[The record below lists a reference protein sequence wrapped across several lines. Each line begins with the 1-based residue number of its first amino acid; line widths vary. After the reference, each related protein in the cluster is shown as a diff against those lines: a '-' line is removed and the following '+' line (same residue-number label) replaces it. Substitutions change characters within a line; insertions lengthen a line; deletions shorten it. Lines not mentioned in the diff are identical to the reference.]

1 VPSSVTFRHSEL
13 FPVVRSALASVL
25 TVLALGIAG
34 PALAQAAPARAPNPV
49 VPYAPGHAMV
59 AAANPLAAQT
69 GLRVLKAGG
78 SAVDAAVA
86 IQAVLGLVE
95 PQSSGPLGGAF
106 MTFYDAKTHT
116 VTSYMGREKAP
127 AGAAPTMFEG
137 PNGRPMGFGQA
148 VLSGRSAGVPGVM
161 RMLGDAH
168 KAHGKM
174 AWKDLF
180 GDGIRMAD
188 EGFVV
193 SPRLDGEIHSGAPQ
207 TSAPDIAAYFTK
219 PDGAT
224 VKAGDLLKNPAYGR
238 SLRTI
243 AALGPEAIYS
253 GPLAA
258 DVVAKVHAEP
268 IPGSMT
274 LEDLK
279 AYTPKTTPALC
290 SPYRAFIVCVPPP
303 PSSGVALL
311 EALAILEHTDIA
323 KRGPSDPQAWFLY
336 VQALR
341 LAYADRDK
349 YVGDDTF
356 VPVPVKGLLDPA
368 YTAGRAA
375 LIGTVAGPAPAY
387 GVPPGAPKVG
397 KDNTLEPGGTSHFV
411 VVDNQGNVLSM
422 TTTVESIFGDGRMVD
437 GMVLNNQLTDFS
449 FTPNNQDGTPA
460 ANAVA
465 PNKRPRSTMLP
476 TIVLTKDGRFYASVG
491 SPGGNNILPYVLKTL
506 VAVLDWNLP
515 MQDAIALPNVA
526 ARGDAYG
533 AETDRLA
540 PGVVQGLMAKGVDL
554 GPPRGENSGLHGVL
568 VKDGM
573 LTGGYDPRREGV
585 VLGF

>member
-1 VPSSVTFRHSEL
+1 VTFRRSEL
-13 FPVVRSALASVL
+13 PPVVRSAFAPLLA
-25 TVLALGIAG
+25 VLALGIHA
-34 PALAQAAPARAPNPV
+34 PALAQGAPAAVAAKPAGPA
-49 VPYAPGHAMV
+49 VPYKPGHAMV
-59 AAANPLAAQT
+59 SAANPLAADT
-69 GLRVLKAGG
+69 GLKVLKAGG
-78 SAVDAAVA
+78 TAVDAAVA

-127 AGAAPTMFEG
+127 AGATPNMFESG
-137 PNGRPMGFGQA
+137 GRPMGFAQA

-168 KAHGKM
+168 KAHGKI

-180 GDGIRMAD
+180 GDAIRMAD
-188 EGFVV
+188 DGFVV
-193 SPRLDGEIHSGAPQ
+193 SPRLDSEVHAGAPQ
-207 TSAPDIAAYFTK
+207 TSAPDIVAYFTK
-219 PDGAT
+219 PDGNK
-224 VKAGDLLKNPAYGR
+224 VKAGDVLKNPAYAK

-243 AALGPEAIYS
+243 ATGGPEAIYS
-253 GPLAA
+253 GALSA
-258 DVVAKVHAEP
+258 DIVAKSHAEP
-268 IPGSMT
+268 TPGTMT
-274 LEDLK
+274 LADLK
-279 AYTPKTTPALC
+279 AYTSKDTPALC
-290 SPYRAFIVCVPPP
+290 HPYRAFIVCVPPP

-311 EALAILEHTDIA
+311 EALAILDHTDIA
-323 KRGPSDPQAWFLY
+323 KRGPADPQAWFLY
-336 VQALR
+336 IQALR

-349 YVGDDTF
+349 YVGDDGF

-368 YTAGRAA
+368 YTSGRAA
-375 LIGTVAGPAPAY
+375 MIGTTAGPAPAY

-411 VVDNQGNVLSM
+411 VVDDQGNVLAM

-449 FTPNNQDGTPA
+449 FTPENQDGTPA

-465 PNKRPRSTMLP
+465 ANKRPRSTMVP
-476 TIVLTKDGRFYASVG
+476 AIVLTKDGRFYASVG

-515 MQDAIALPNVA
+515 MQDAIALPNVV
-526 ARGDAYG
+526 ARADSYG
-533 AETDRLA
+533 AESDRLP
-540 PGVVQGLMAKGVDL
+540 PGVMEGLMARGINL

-568 VKDGM
+568 VKDGV
-573 LTGGYDPRREGV
+573 LTGGADPRREGV

>member
-1 VPSSVTFRHSEL
+1 VTFRRSEPS
-13 FPVVRSALASVL
+13 PVVRSAFAPLLAVL
-25 TVLALGIAG
+25 SLGLAA
-34 PALAQAAPARAPNPV
+34 PALAQEAPAQVAAKPPNAV
-49 VPYAPGHAMV
+49 VPAKPGHAMV
-59 AAANPLAAQT
+59 SAANPLAAQT
-69 GLRVLKAGG
+69 GLKVLKAGG
-78 SAVDAAVA
+78 TAVDAAVA

-127 AGAAPTMFEG
+127 AGASPTMFESG
-137 PNGRPMGFGQA
+137 GRPMSFFQA

-161 RMLGDAH
+161 KMLGDAH
-168 KAHGKM
+168 KAHGKI

-180 GDGIRMAD
+180 GDAIKLAD
-188 EGFVV
+188 DGFVV
-193 SPRLDGEIHSGAPQ
+193 SPRLDSEVHAGAPQ
-207 TSAPDIAAYFTK
+207 TSAPDIVAYFTK
-219 PDGAT
+219 PNGQK
-224 VKAGDLLKNPAYGR
+224 VRAGDLLKNPAYAK

-243 AALGPEAIYS
+243 AAQGPEAIYNGALS
-253 GPLAA
+253 A
-258 DVVAKVHAEP
+258 DIVAKVHADP
-268 IPGSMT
+268 TPGTMT
-274 LEDLK
+274 LADLK

-290 SPYRAFIVCVPPP
+290 NPYRSFIVCVPPP

-311 EALAILEHTDIA
+311 EALAILDHTDIA
-323 KRGPSDPQAWFLY
+323 KRGPADPQAWFEY

-349 YVGDDTF
+349 YVGDDNF

-368 YTAGRAA
+368 YTASRAA
-375 LIGTVAGPAPAY
+375 LIGTTAGPAPTF

-411 VVDNQGNVLSM
+411 VVDGQGNVLAM

-449 FTPNNQDGTPA
+449 FTPEDQDGAPA

-465 PNKRPRSTMLP
+465 PNKRPRSTMVP
-476 TIVLTKDGRFYASVG
+476 TIVLTKDGKFYASVG

-506 VAVLDWNLP
+506 VAVLDWNMS

-533 AETDRLA
+533 AESDRLA
-540 PGVVQGLMAKGVDL
+540 AGVVQGLMARGVNL

-573 LTGGYDPRREGV
+573 LTGGADPRREGV

>member
-1 VPSSVTFRHSEL
+1 M
-13 FPVVRSALASVL
+13 VRSAFAPILAP
-25 TVLALGIAG
+25 VLAVVSLGLAG
-34 PALAQAAPARAPNPV
+34 PAPAQTAPPKPPNAV
-49 VPYAPGHAMV
+49 VPYKPGHAMV
-59 AAANPLAAQT
+59 AVANPMAADA
-69 GLRVLKAGG
+69 GLKVLKAGG
-78 SAVDAAVA
+78 TAVDAAVA

-106 MTFYDAKTHT
+106 MTFYDAKTHV

-127 AGAAPTMFEG
+127 AGATPTMFEA
-137 PNGRPMGFGQA
+137 NGRPMGFGQA

-161 RMLGDAH
+161 KMLGDAH
-168 KAHGKM
+168 KAHGKI

-180 GDGIRMAD
+180 GDAIGMAD
-188 EGFVV
+188 AGFVV

-219 PDGAT
+219 PDGT
-224 VKAGDLLKNPAYGR
+224 KVVAGDVLKNPAYAK
-238 SLRTI
+238 SLRII
-243 AALGPEAIYS
+243 AAQGPEAIYNGALS
-253 GPLAA
+253 A
-258 DVVAKVHAEP
+258 DIVAKAHAEP
-268 IPGSMT
+268 IPGTMT
-274 LEDLK
+274 LGDLK
-279 AYTPKTTPALC
+279 AYTTKTTPALC
-290 SPYRAFIVCVPPP
+290 NPYRAFIVCVPPP

-311 EALAILEHTDIA
+311 EALAILDHTDIA
-323 KRGPSDPQAWFLY
+323 KRGPADPQAWFLY
-336 VQALR
+336 IQALR

-368 YTAGRAA
+368 YTASRAA
-375 LIGTVAGPAPAY
+375 LIGTTAGPAPAY

-411 VVDNQGNVLSM
+411 VVDSQGDVLAM

-449 FTPNNQDGTPA
+449 FTPDNPDGTPA

-465 PNKRPRSTMLP
+465 PGKRPRSTMVP
-476 TIVLTKDGRFYASVG
+476 AIVLTKDGRFYASIG

-533 AETDRLA
+533 AESDRLA
-540 PGVVQGLMAKGVDL
+540 PGVVQGLMARGVNL
-554 GPPRGENSGLHGVL
+554 GPARGENSGLHGVM
-568 VKDGM
+568 VKDGV
-573 LTGGYDPRREGV
+573 LTGGADPRREGV

>member
-1 VPSSVTFRHSEL
+1 M
-13 FPVVRSALASVL
+13 VRSAFASI
-25 TVLALGIAG
+25 LALLFLGLAG
-34 PALAQAAPARAPNPV
+34 PALADAAPAKPPNAV
-49 VPYAPGHAMV
+49 VPYKPGHAMV
-59 AAANPLAAQT
+59 AAANPMAADA
-69 GLRVLKAGG
+69 GLKVLKAGG
-78 SAVDAAVA
+78 TAVDAAIA

-127 AGAAPTMFEG
+127 AGATPAMFEA
-137 PNGRPMGFGQA
+137 NGRPMGFGQA

-161 RMLGDAH
+161 KMLGDAH
-168 KAHGKM
+168 KAHGKI

-180 GDGIRMAD
+180 GDAIHMAD
-188 EGFVV
+188 AGFVV
-193 SPRLDGEIHSGAPQ
+193 SPRLDGEIHLGAPQ
-207 TSAPDIAAYFTK
+207 TSAPDIVAYFTK
-219 PDGAT
+219 PDGNK
-224 VKAGDLLKNPAYGR
+224 VVAGDLLKNPAYAK
-238 SLRTI
+238 SLRII
-243 AALGPEAIYS
+243 AANGPEAIYS
-253 GPLAA
+253 GALSA
-258 DVVAKVHAEP
+258 DIVAKVHGEP
-268 IPGSMT
+268 IPGTMT

-279 AYTPKTTPALC
+279 AYTTKTTPALC
-290 SPYRAFIVCVPPP
+290 HPYRAFIVCVPPP

-311 EALAILEHTDIA
+311 EALAILDHTDIA

-368 YTAGRAA
+368 YTSSRAA
-375 LIGTVAGPAPAY
+375 LIGTTAGPAPAY

-411 VVDNQGNVLSM
+411 VVDSQGDVLSM

-449 FTPNNQDGTPA
+449 FAPNNPDGTPA

-465 PNKRPRSTMLP
+465 PGKRPRSTMVP
-476 TIVLTKDGRFYASVG
+476 TIVLTKDGRFYASIG

-506 VAVLDWNLP
+506 VGVLDWNLP
-515 MQDAIALPNVA
+515 MQDAIALPNVV
-526 ARGDAYG
+526 ARGDTYG
-533 AETDRLA
+533 AESDQLPPA
-540 PGVVQGLMAKGVDL
+540 VIQGLMARGVNL
-554 GPPRGENSGLHGVL
+554 GPARGENSGLHGVL
-568 VKDGM
+568 VKDGV

>member
-1 VPSSVTFRHSEL
+1 
-13 FPVVRSALASVL
+13 
-25 TVLALGIAG
+25 
-34 PALAQAAPARAPNPV
+34 
-49 VPYAPGHAMV
+49 MV
-59 AAANPLAAQT
+59 AVANPMAADA
-69 GLRVLKAGG
+69 GLKVLKAGG

-106 MTFYDAKTHT
+106 MTFYDAKTHQ

-127 AGAAPTMFEG
+127 AGATPTMFEA
-137 PNGRPMGFGQA
+137 NGRPMGFGQA

-161 RMLGDAH
+161 KMLGDAH
-168 KAHGKM
+168 KAHGKT

-180 GDGIRMAD
+180 GDAIRMAD

-193 SPRLDGEIHSGAPQ
+193 SPRLDSEIHSGAPQ
-207 TSAPDIAAYFTK
+207 TSAPDIVAYFTK
-219 PDGAT
+219 PDGNK
-224 VKAGDLLKNPAYGR
+224 VKAGDLLKNPAYAK

-243 AALGPEAIYS
+243 AAGGPEAIYNGALS
-253 GPLAA
+253 A
-258 DVVAKVHAEP
+258 DIVAKSHAEP
-268 IPGSMT
+268 TPGTMT
-274 LEDLK
+274 LADLK
-279 AYTPKTTPALC
+279 AYTSKDTPALC
-290 SPYRAFIVCVPPP
+290 HPYRAFIVCVPPP

-311 EALAILEHTDIA
+311 EALAILDHTDIA
-323 KRGPSDPQAWFLY
+323 KRGPADPQAWFLY
-336 VQALR
+336 IQALR

-368 YTAGRAA
+368 YTASRAA
-375 LIGTVAGPAPAY
+375 MIGTTAGPAPAN

-411 VVDNQGNVLSM
+411 VVDGEGNVLAM

-449 FTPNNQDGTPA
+449 FTPENQDGTPA

-465 PNKRPRSTMLP
+465 PNKRPRSTMVP
-476 TIVLTKDGRFYASVG
+476 AIVLTKDGRFYASVG

-506 VAVLDWNLP
+506 VAVLDWNMP
-515 MQDAIALPNVA
+515 MQDAIALPNVV
-526 ARGDAYG
+526 ARGDSYG
-533 AETDRLA
+533 AESDRLP
-540 PGVVQGLMAKGVDL
+540 PGVMEGLMARGINL

-568 VKDGM
+568 VKDGV

>member
-1 VPSSVTFRHSEL
+1 
-13 FPVVRSALASVL
+13 VVRSVFAPLLAVL
-25 TVLALGIAG
+25 SLGFLSLGVAA
-34 PALAQAAPARAPNPV
+34 PALAQGAPAQVATKPPNAAI
-49 VPYAPGHAMV
+49 PYKTGHAMV
-59 AAANPLAAQT
+59 SAANPLAART
-69 GLRVLKAGG
+69 GLKVLKAGG
-78 SAVDAAVA
+78 TAVDAAVA

-106 MTFYDAKTHT
+106 MTFYDAKTHR

-127 AGAAPTMFEG
+127 AGASPTMFEA
-137 PNGRPMGFGQA
+137 NGRPMGFGQA

-168 KAHGKM
+168 KAHGKI

-180 GDGIRMAD
+180 GDAIKLAD
-188 EGFVV
+188 DGFAV
-193 SPRLDGEIHSGAPQ
+193 SPRLDSEIHSGAPQ

-219 PDGAT
+219 ADGTT
-224 VKAGDLLKNPAYGR
+224 VKAGDMLKNPAYAK

-243 AALGPEAIYS
+243 AALGPDAIYA
-253 GPLAA
+253 GPLSA
-258 DVVAKVHAEP
+258 DIVAKVHAEP
-268 IPGSMT
+268 TPGTMT
-274 LEDLK
+274 LADLK

-290 SPYRAFIVCVPPP
+290 KPYRAFIVCVPPP

-311 EALAILEHTDIA
+311 EALAILDHTDIA
-323 KRGPSDPQAWFLY
+323 KRGPTDPQAWFLY
-336 VQALR
+336 IQALR

-349 YVGDDTF
+349 YVGDDNF
-356 VPVPVKGLLDPA
+356 VPVPVVGLLDPA
-368 YTAGRAA
+368 YTASRAA
-375 LIGTVAGPAPAY
+375 LIGTTAGPAPAY

-411 VVDNQGNVLSM
+411 VVDSQGNVLSM

-449 FTPNNQDGTPA
+449 FAPENADGTPA

-465 PNKRPRSTMLP
+465 PNKRPRSTMVP
-476 TIVLTKDGRFYASVG
+476 AIILTKDGRFYASVG

-506 VAVLDWNLP
+506 VAVLDWKMS
-515 MQDAIALPNVA
+515 MQDAIALPNVV
-526 ARGDAYG
+526 ARGDSYG
-533 AETDRLA
+533 AESDRLP
-540 PGVVQGLMAKGVDL
+540 PGVMDGLMARGVNL

-573 LTGGYDPRREGV
+573 LTGGADPRREGV

>member
-1 VPSSVTFRHSEL
+1 M
-13 FPVVRSALASVL
+13 VRSVFAPLLAVL
-25 TVLALGIAG
+25 SLGVAA
-34 PALAQAAPARAPNPV
+34 PALAQGAPVQEAARPSSPA
-49 VPYAPGHAMV
+49 VPYKPGHAMV

-78 SAVDAAVA
+78 TAVDAAVA

-106 MTFYDAKTHT
+106 MTFYDAKTHM

-127 AGAAPTMFEG
+127 AGATPTMFEA
-137 PNGRPMGFGQA
+137 NGRPMSFPQA

-161 RMLGDAH
+161 RMLGEAH
-168 KAHGKM
+168 KMHGKI

-180 GDGIRMAD
+180 GDAIRLAD
-188 EGFVV
+188 DGFAV

-219 PDGAT
+219 ADGT
-224 VKAGDLLKNPAYGR
+224 KVVAGDMLKNPAYAK

-243 AALGPEAIYS
+243 AALGPDAIYS
-253 GPLAA
+253 GPLSA
-258 DVVAKVHAEP
+258 DIVAKARAEP
-268 IPGSMT
+268 TPGTMT
-274 LEDLK
+274 LADLK
-279 AYTPKTTPALC
+279 AYAPKDTPALC
-290 SPYRAFIVCVPPP
+290 HPYRAYVVCVPPP

-311 EALAILEHTDIA
+311 EALAILDHTDIA
-323 KRGPSDPQAWFLY
+323 KRGPADPQAWFLY

-341 LAYADRDK
+341 LTYADRDK

-368 YTAGRAA
+368 YTASRAA
-375 LIGTVAGPAPAY
+375 LIGTAAGQAPAY

-397 KDNTLEPGGTSHFV
+397 KDDTLEPGGTSHFV
-411 VVDNQGNVLSM
+411 VVDSQGNVLSM

-449 FTPNNQDGTPA
+449 FSPANPDGTPA

-465 PNKRPRSTMLP
+465 PNKRPRSTMVP
-476 TIVLTKDGRFYASVG
+476 AIVLTRDGRFYASVG

-506 VAVLDWNLP
+506 VGVLDWNLP
-515 MQDAIALPNVA
+515 MQDAIALPNVV
-526 ARGDAYG
+526 ARGDSYG
-533 AETDRLA
+533 AESDRLP
-540 PGVVQGLMAKGVDL
+540 PGVMDGLMARGINL

-568 VKDGM
+568 VKDGV
-573 LTGGYDPRREGV
+573 LTGGADPRREGV